1 MNGLLHS
8 DFKCFDFLVY
18 QKKNYNKKLS
28 HWVAGIKWD
37 NVTLSSKHS
46 AWHLAKVFST
56 YTSFMPYIKKKN
68 FFFFYPNHADSTLSL
83 LTSLWRK
90 KFTQG
95 LCLII
100 FSKLFLTLC
109 YMCAKEKRE
118 KHLIKMNIKY
128 FHLLEDLSV
137 QRRRKSWW
145 KLYRFKI
152 TNWKPAVL
160 KKETFK

>member
-18 QKKNYNKKLS
+18 QKKKRKKLS

-37 NVTLSSKHS
+37 NVILSSKHS

-56 YTSFMPYIKKKN
+56 YTSFMPYVKKI
-68 FFFFYPNHADSTLSL
+68 FFNPNHADSMLSL
-83 LTSLWRK
+83 LTSLWWK

-109 YMCAKEKRE
+109 YICAKEKRE

-128 FHLLEDLSV
+128 FHLLDDLSEEEKIMMKIIQV
-137 QRRRKSWW
+137 QNY
-145 KLYRFKI
+145 KL
-152 TNWKPAVL
+152 
-160 KKETFK
+160 ETSCFEKRNI